1 MNTMAERDEAHAQLI
16 GSNVMHL
23 HSLERERKKNEKLE
37 LDIKMR
43 QEIARIRLRQ
53 DLQQP
58 NIANFFGKPD
68 DRAEK
73 MRKEIDLK
81 IEAFHTMYS
90 SNSAGEEELTQL
102 TDQLS
107 SEISVKTSHA
117 LEIERLKKVRGTER
131 KTEATEKEAM
141 KEELRRVKE
150 LLAAEEK
157 RSADAL
163 KEAQKWKAL
172 YENQTSNGHS

>member
-1 MNTMAERDEAHAQLI
+1 
-16 GSNVMHL
+16 MHL

-68 DRAEK
+68 DRVEK
-73 MRKEIDLK
+73 MQKEIDLK
-81 IEAFHTMYS
+81 IEAFHAMYR
-90 SNSAGEEELTQL
+90 SNSAGEEEMAQL

-107 SEISVKTSHA
+107 SEISAKTAHA
-117 LEIERLKKVRGTER
+117 FEIERLKKVRETER
-131 KTEATEKEAM
+131 KTAAAEREAM
-141 KEELRRVKE
+141 KEELKRVKE
-150 LLAAEEK
+150 RLAAAEK
-157 RSADAL
+157 ESADAL
-163 KEAQKWKAL
+163 KEAEKWKAL
-172 YENQTSNGHS
+172 YEDQVSNGHP